1 MFENVWIKFACILY
15 ILCKIKIA
23 PPTPTTR
30 KSLGLV
36 VKIENCYP
44 PTPTTRKSLGLV
56 VKIENCN
63 PPHPPREN
71 LVVSW

>member
-1 MFENVWIKFACILY
+1 M
-15 ILCKIKIA
+15 KIV
-23 PPTPTTR
+23 PSPHSNMR
-30 KSLGLV
+30 KSLGLG
-36 VKIENCYP
+36 VKFENCYP